1 MTILWTS
8 GARSDLIAIFDY
20 IANDNPAAAAALV
33 DRVNEAVMRLEDH
46 PGLGRPGR
54 RAGTRELV
62 IAGSS
67 YIAVY
72 RIRRDTVQVLRVL
85 HGAQK
90 WP

>member
-33 DRVNEAVMRLEDH
+33 DRVDEAVMRLEDH

>member
-1 MTILWTS
+1 MTVLWTS

-20 IANDNPAAAAALV
+20 IADDNPAAAAALV
-33 DRVNEAVMRLEDH
+33 DRVEEAVMRLADH

-54 RAGTRELV
+54 RQGTRELV

-72 RIRRDTVQVLRVL
+72 RVRRDTVQILRIL
-85 HGAQK
+85 HGARK